1 MNLKPACLFALPLSD
16 ETRER
21 LKSEIHFDPNLVRD
35 EETFPFELDG
45 EVIEL
50 PALTVTKSIRRR
62 DLEQA
67 IERSQRDAEDRR
79 YSFVRGG
86 AIYSMEFKHG
96 KLELGTRSVAGGIGF
111 LKLSW

>member
-1 MNLKPACLFALPLSD
+1 MSLSG
-16 ETRER
+16 ETREH
-21 LKSEIHFDPNLVRD
+21 LTGEIRFDPALDR
-35 EETFPFELDG
+35 EEKEIPFDLHG
-45 EVIEL
+45 EIVEL
-50 PALTVTKSIRRR
+50 PALTVTESIRRR